1 MVGYNLR
8 NRMSVKDKGNGTK
21 HGSCGDVVDPALC
34 NVCGTPGGGRGGR
47 KSQSRAE
54 VCQYP
59 REREKVFEIQR
70 GLDGRVLRFSVQLVD
85 PVGGWGGWGREG
97 QEPTTNGSGCLTT
110 QWE

>member
-21 HGSCGDVVDPALC
+21 HGSWGMLWIQRCVYVCVVHL
-34 NVCGTPGGGRGGR
+34 VGGGGGR

-59 REREKVFEIQR
+59 RERERVFEIQR
-70 GLDGRVLRFSVQLVD
+70 GLDGRVLRFSGQLVD
-85 PVGGWGGWGREG
+85 PVGGGGGGARANNE
-97 QEPTTNGSGCLTT
+97 
-110 QWE
+110 